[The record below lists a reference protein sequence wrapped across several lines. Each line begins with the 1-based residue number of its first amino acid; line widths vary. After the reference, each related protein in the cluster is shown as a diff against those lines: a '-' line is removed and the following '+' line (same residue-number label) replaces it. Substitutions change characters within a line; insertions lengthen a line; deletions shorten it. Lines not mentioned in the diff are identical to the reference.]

1 VTVDQNVDFSVD
13 AFPSRT
19 FHGKVVQVR
28 NAPITV
34 QNVVTY
40 DTVIGV
46 SNADLKL
53 KPGMTA
59 NVSIIIAHKDD
70 VLKISN
76 AALRYRP
83 ANAPTPERPVSGQ
96 NRGGGGSGGPRAT
109 GRTVYVLRGGKAEP
123 VQIKTGISDGTTTEV
138 WEGLGDNDRA
148 ITGQLN
154 APNTATSQQQ
164 GNPFG
169 GPRRFP

>member
-1 VTVDQNVDFSVD
+1 
-13 AFPSRT
+13 
-19 FHGKVVQVR
+19 
-28 NAPITV
+28 
-34 QNVVTY
+34 Y

-83 ANAPTPERPVSGQ
+83 ANAPTPERPASGQ
-96 NRGGGGSGGPRAT
+96 NRSGAGGGGSVGPRAT

-123 VQIKTGISDGTTTEV
+123 AQIKTGISDGTTAEAL
-138 WEGLGDNDRA
+138 EGLGDNDRV
-148 ITGQLN
+148 I
-154 APNTATSQQQ
+154 SV
-164 GNPFG
+164 
-169 GPRRFP
+169 